1 MCPGIP
7 HGMSCFCGDAGFG
20 LLNVEFENVDD
31 AAEGNVVMPDGNK
44 NEVVCG
50 RENQNDEVIG
60 LITLC

>member
-1 MCPGIP
+1 
-7 HGMSCFCGDAGFG
+7 MSCFCGDAGFG

-31 AAEGNVVMPDGNK
+31 ADEGNVVMPDGNK

-50 RENQNDEVIG
+50 RENQNDEVIA